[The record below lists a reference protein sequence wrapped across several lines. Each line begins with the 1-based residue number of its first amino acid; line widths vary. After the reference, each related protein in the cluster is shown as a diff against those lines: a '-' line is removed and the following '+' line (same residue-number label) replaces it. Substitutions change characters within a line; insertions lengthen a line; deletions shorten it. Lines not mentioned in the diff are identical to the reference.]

1 MSGPQAE
8 ITIGLEACCAEPPA
22 VLSGRC
28 FGLLMN
34 QASLD
39 RDFCYAHDVLAQR
52 FPGQLAALFSPQH
65 GLWGEQQANMIE
77 SPHGWEPRLGVPV
90 YSLYSE
96 VRRPTPEMLAG
107 LDCLVVDLQDVGTRV
122 YTFLW
127 TISYCLEA
135 CAAAG
140 IPAVILDRPNPLGG
154 EIVEGPRLDPAYA
167 SFVGRTAIP
176 MRHGL
181 TIAEAAMVVND
192 ALHIGAELHVVP
204 MRGWRR
210 SMWFA
215 DTGRAWVAPSP
226 NLPRLEGVGLYPGMV
241 LCEGT
246 NLSEGRGTT
255 TPFEVVG
262 APFVDPHRLL
272 DALAAFE
279 LSGIA
284 LRPVWFVPM
293 FDKWQG
299 TRCGGVFVQVVDRAA
314 ARPYRTALAIL
325 AAVRR
330 LWPDHFAWRLLPYE
344 YEPEKM
350 PIDIIAGGTDVRWAI
365 EGQKCQTGQD
375 LDRLA
380 GDADPDWERTVR
392 SFRLY

>member
-1 MSGPQAE
+1 MGTSATRTRSWQGGFPD
-8 ITIGLEACCAEPPA
+8 
-22 VLSGRC
+22 SWR
-28 FGLLMN
+28 
-34 QASLD
+34 
-39 RDFCYAHDVLAQR
+39 R
-52 FPGQLAALFSPQH
+52 FFL
-65 GLWGEQQANMIE
+65 
-77 SPHGWEPRLGVPV
+77 RK
-90 YSLYSE
+90 
-96 VRRPTPEMLAG
+96 
-107 LDCLVVDLQDVGTRV
+107 
-122 YTFLW
+122 FLW

-140 IPAVILDRPNPLGG
+140 IPAVVLDRPNPLGG

-167 SFVGRTAIP
+167 SFVGRAAIP

-181 TIAEAAMVVND
+181 TIAEAAKFVNEM
-192 ALHIGAELHVVP
+192 LHIGAELHVVP
-204 MRGWRR
+204 MPGWRR

-262 APFVDPHRLL
+262 APYVDPHRLL

-279 LSGIA
+279 LPGIA
-284 LRPVWFVPM
+284 LRPVWFVPT

-299 TRCGGVFVQVVDRAA
+299 IRCGGVFVHIVDRAA
-314 ARPYRTALAIL
+314 ARPYRTALALL

-330 LWPDHFAWRLLPYE
+330 LWPDQFAWRPPPYE
-344 YEPEKM
+344 YEPDKM
-350 PIDIIAGGTDVRWAI
+350 PIDIIAGETAVRRTIDA
-365 EGQKCQTGQD
+365 QTCQTRQD

-380 GDADPDWERTVR
+380 GDAGADCERIAR
-392 SFRLY
+392 PFRLY